1 MAEYQ
6 KITPPAD
13 GEKITIVDGEMKV
26 PDNPII
32 PFIRG
37 DGMGPDIWNATQ
49 PVLEAAVEKAYGG
62 KKRIV
67 WFEVHAGLSAL
78 KLYGNDDVLPDDTVN
93 AIRDHIVAIKGP
105 LTTPVGGFK
114 YVCLVCAAEQEGP
127 GGARPEKCV
136 KCGSEWITPRFRSL
150 NVGLRQLMDL
160 YACVRPVRWFQGVP
174 CPVKRPEKLDVII
187 FRENTEDVYSGIE
200 FEQGTSEAD
209 KVIRFM
215 NEEMGKKIRTD
226 SGVGIK
232 PISVTGTK
240 RLVRKAIRYAID
252 HKRPSVTL
260 VHKGNIMKFT
270 EGAFR
275 DWGYELAK
283 EEFRD
288 HIVTEKELWDDFDG
302 KMPEGKILVKDRIAD
317 QMFQQLL
324 LRPDEYDVVAT
335 PNLNGDYLSDAA
347 AAQVGGLG
355 LAPGANMGDYIG
367 LFEATH
373 GTAPKYTGMDKVNP
387 SSVILSGTLMLEH
400 LGWNEAAELIVH
412 GIEKTIQQKR
422 VTYDLHRQMEGA
434 TKLKCSE
441 YGAAIVENM

>member
-1 MAEYQ
+1 MAHYE
-6 KITPPAD
+6 KLVPPSD
-13 GEKITIVDGEMKV
+13 GERIAIENGEMKV
-26 PDNPII
+26 PDNPVI

-37 DGMGPDIWNATQ
+37 DGMGPDIWNAAQ
-49 PVLEAAVEKAYGG
+49 PVLDAAVKKAYSG

-67 WFEVHAGLSAL
+67 WFEIYAGLSAL
-78 KLYGNDDVLPDDTVN
+78 KHYGNDQVLPEDTVM
-93 AIRDHIVAIKGP
+93 AIREHFVALKGP

-114 YVCLVCAAEQEGP
+114 YVCLVCAAEQDGP
-127 GGARPEKCV
+127 NGSRPEKCV
-136 KCGSEWITPRFRSL
+136 KCGSEWVTPRFRSL
-150 NVGLRQLMDL
+150 NVRLRQILDL
-160 YACVRPVRWFQGVP
+160 YACVRPVRWFKGVP
-174 CPVKRPEKLDVII
+174 CPVKHPEKLNVII
-187 FRENTEDVYSGIE
+187 FRENTEDVYAGVE

-209 KVIRFM
+209 RVIRFM
-215 NEEMGKKIRTD
+215 NEDMGKNIRKD

-232 PISVTGTK
+232 PISITGSK
-240 RLVRKAIRYAID
+240 RLVRKAINYALSHD
-252 HKRPSVTL
+252 KSSVTL

-288 HIVTEKELWDDFDG
+288 HIVTEKELWDDHKG
-302 KMPEGKILVKDRIAD
+302 NMPEGKILIRDRIAD
-317 QMFQQLL
+317 QMFQQVL

-335 PNLNGDYLSDAA
+335 PNLNGDYLSDAC

-400 LGWNEAAELIVH
+400 LGWKEAAEMIVH

-441 YGAAIVENM
+441 YGAAIIENL